1 MLFIC
6 IKSYFVQNQISK
18 TKAIKVIKNKF
29 SSLCR
34 SLSCLIFHLFHLA
47 IANTLYSKKLFF
59 SRILIS
65 PIFSNCLP
73 VSYTLDNNFRNFQ
86 IVSVHINKRYK
97 NDPFT
102 PVFFNY
108 SFLYNYELYLSS
120 TLLYVVLQEASYNK
134 KIGQPNLK

>member
-34 SLSCLIFHLFHLA
+34 SLSCLIFHLA
-47 IANTLYSKKLFF
+47 IANTLYSKNLFLPKK
-59 SRILIS
+59 LIS
-65 PIFSNCLP
+65 IIFSNCHP

-86 IVSVHINKRYK
+86 IV
-97 NDPFT
+97 
-102 PVFFNY
+102 
-108 SFLYNYELYLSS
+108 
-120 TLLYVVLQEASYNK
+120 
-134 KIGQPNLK
+134 

>member
-47 IANTLYSKKLFF
+47 IANTLYGKNLFF
-59 SRILIS
+59 PKKIIS
-65 PIFSNCLP
+65 TIFSDCHP

-86 IVSVHINKRYK
+86 IVQ
-97 NDPFT
+97 FT
-102 PVFFNY
+102 
-108 SFLYNYELYLSS
+108 
-120 TLLYVVLQEASYNK
+120 
-134 KIGQPNLK
+134 